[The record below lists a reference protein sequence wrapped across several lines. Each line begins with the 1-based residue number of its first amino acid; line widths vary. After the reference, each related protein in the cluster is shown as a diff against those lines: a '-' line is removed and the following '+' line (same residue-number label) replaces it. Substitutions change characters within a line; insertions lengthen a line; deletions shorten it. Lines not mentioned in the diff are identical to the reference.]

1 MMISDRKIGDVK
13 LGPIGLGCMS
23 LSHAYLPKPNEADGE
38 RLVHHAIDIGYNH
51 CAVMK
56 CS

>member
-38 RLVHHAIDIGYNH
+38 RLVHHG
-51 CAVMK
+51 AVMK